1 MGCVGWKKQLTSSK
15 LWAKNSKKLALQHP
29 LQGQVTNGLT
39 SARLPLFRA
48 LPPSGSVTCWLPW
61 LQCVTLGGCRPTAI
75 HSSAKGT
82 SLPHLP
88 VEVSRLG
95 FKRTACLFPQMSGP
109 GWACVLLLSPPT
121 ALSTVGVWTR
131 DPGTVVPTLNVA
143 PGLVIFLSQLPSKP
157 SLGA

>member
-82 SLPHLP
+82 TASLTSLLKSRLQAHSLPVSTNVWAWLGLCVAAVTANCSVDRGSMNP
-88 VEVSRLG
+88 GSRNCCPNSECGSRLSHIPVSAPV
-95 FKRTACLFPQMSGP
+95 KAFP
-109 GWACVLLLSPPT
+109 W
-121 ALSTVGVWTR
+121 
-131 DPGTVVPTLNVA
+131 
-143 PGLVIFLSQLPSKP
+143 GLT
-157 SLGA
+157 